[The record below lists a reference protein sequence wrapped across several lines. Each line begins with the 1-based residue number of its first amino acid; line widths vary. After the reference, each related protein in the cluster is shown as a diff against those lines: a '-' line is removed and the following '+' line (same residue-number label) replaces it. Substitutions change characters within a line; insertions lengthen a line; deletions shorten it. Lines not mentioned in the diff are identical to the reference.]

1 MTDADRL
8 IALRRDISPSNAM
21 RERNRYSRT
30 RPGYWL
36 NNALA
41 FDWHRKPPWYAV
53 ASFRYSET
61 LRSNAEW

>member
-8 IALRRDISPSNAM
+8 IALRRDITKRQAM
-21 RERNRYSRT
+21 IARKQFSRT

-41 FDWHRKPPWYAV
+41 FDWHRKPPWYAI
-53 ASFRYSET
+53 ASFKYSET